1 MPQKR
6 LIMKYLLTTLFIL
19 LFAFFNSF
27 SQGLFES
34 AIQENTGNKSEG
46 ISFNGYVRGS
56 SFLASEKYDYPA
68 VFGETA
74 LQTKISKQNLILYS
88 DLRFRSGY
96 IFNDQIN
103 EFEIKEAYAG
113 ITSGFFDVL
122 IGNQII
128 TWGRTD
134 GFNPTNNISP
144 NNYFFLSANP
154 DDQKLSNFMLSAE
167 FRITPAI
174 SIDLIGIPVFKP
186 SVYKYDLLDINESA
200 SFSYPDLPDKVF
212 KNVSLAAKLDFE
224 FPAIGFSLS
233 WFNGYDP
240 FYGFDIKNIDFS
252 TGVPLITYI
261 PSFYRKNSIGLD
273 FTLPLGTWIIRG
285 EGAYNLPE
293 NNENKM
299 YIPNKDISFV
309 VGIEHDFKGFLT
321 IIQYIGK
328 YTFDYNSLVKPQL
341 TDPSNPL
348 ALLQYA
354 SATINYESAFFNRKI
369 FHQQEEMNHAV
380 SVMISKSFIYETLN
394 LELSGYYDITSEE
407 YMIRPSLKWNIN
419 NSLSATAG
427 YSYMNGPDQS
437 LFSYA
442 APVISGGFIEIK
454 ASF

>member
-1 MPQKR
+1 M
-6 LIMKYLLTTLFIL
+6 LLSNL
-19 LFAFFNSF
+19 F

-34 AIQENTGNKSEG
+34 TVQENSGNKPG
-46 ISFNGYVRGS
+46 GLSFNGYVRGS
-56 SFLASEKYDYPA
+56 SFLASKKYDYPA
-68 VFGETA
+68 VFGETS
-74 LQTKISKQNLILYS
+74 LQTKISTQNLILFS

-96 IFNDQIN
+96 IFNEQIN

-113 ITSGFFDVL
+113 IKSDFFDVL

-154 DDQKLSNFMLSAE
+154 DDQKLSNFMLSTE
-167 FRITPAI
+167 FRISPAI
-174 SIDLIGIPVFKP
+174 SIDIIGIPVFKP
-186 SVYKYDLLDINESA
+186 SIYKYDLINNNDNA
-200 SFSYPDLPDKVF
+200 SFTNPDLPDKVF
-212 KNVSLAAKLDFE
+212 KNGSLAAKLDFE
-224 FPAIGFSLS
+224 FPSIGFSLS
-233 WFNGYDP
+233 FFNGYDP
-240 FYGFDIKNIDFS
+240 FYGFDIKNVEYSI
-252 TGVPLITYI
+252 GLPEITYI
-261 PSFYRKNSIGLD
+261 PSFYRKTSLGLD
-273 FTLPLGTWIIRG
+273 FTLPLGTWILRS
-285 EGAYNLPE
+285 EAAYNLPE

-299 YIPNKDISFV
+299 YIPNKDISYV

-328 YTFDYNSLVKPQL
+328 YTFDYNRLDKPQL
-341 TDPSNPL
+341 TNPLDPL

-354 SATINYESAFFNRKI
+354 SETINYESALYNRKI
-369 FHQQEEMNHAV
+369 FHQQKQMNHAL
-380 SVMISKSFIYETLN
+380 SIIISKSFFYETLN
-394 LELSGYYDITSEE
+394 LDLSGYYDISSKE

-427 YSYMNGPDQS
+427 YSYMNGPSQS

-442 APVISGGFIEIK
+442 TSVLSGGFIEIK